1 MTSVENVRSKRPPNA
16 PKRPLDEDYAYE
28 QDADYRQ
35 IQKLKPSP
43 VESKRENVSALHQAR
58 SIVSQIQL
66 SSSFSHAKVTL
77 ESIID

>member
-1 MTSVENVRSKRPPNA
+1 LKKGVTSSLERPPNA

-58 SIVSQIQL
+58 SVLFIYLFYIFTFIYL
-66 SSSFSHAKVTL
+66 Y
-77 ESIID
+77 IIY